1 MHKIGLQ
8 RFREI
13 VGPLGVGVV
22 GLLTS
27 SVPFALLLSP
37 RLRVAV

>member
-22 GLLTS
+22 GW
-27 SVPFALLLSP
+27 
-37 RLRVAV
+37 VADFLCSFRAVAIT